1 MKPQKLFKKVMLLA
15 LVLAV
20 LGGVLVTSAIAAE
33 TATSAIP
40 STPTSVYNMLNGG
53 ITFETY
59 TSDYGAYTYMYDV
72 TGMYLTDQYG
82 NESRTAGISIVDVD
96 TTEDGVDYE
105 LKLTENAY
113 FLNGYTSSSATAPNP
128 DKYARSQALL
138 DLLFSTGGPQKFS
151 LSLDMTFHGQRDV
164 GTNNNVE
171 WSSDSNVANKAY
183 LYSYYR
189 GTSAITFNGTWL
201 FKATSANLPVYS
213 VDKNNPVK
221 AGGQTYYPYIAGT
234 AVAEDMK
241 DRGYLYGFENSIAIH
256 ASAEDSYNKVSGDH
270 AGDYAN
276 YGNTS
281 SCVSP
286 EYMTSENV
294 VTYKLGEP
302 VRLRME
308 FDKTATAGK
317 VTINVYAS
325 TDGNPEV
332 LLTTKTDITIGN
344 SAMKGGLRL
353 FDKRANVSLD
363 NIAVD
368 IEDCGNDH
376 DSVWVDHTTSMTD
389 VKYNG
394 EVVSTKIVS
403 TCKTC
408 NTEYRTS
415 YTNPI
420 FVAELRDDASLAVM
434 EGSRVDGANTDQ
446 NKRLGYY
453 LFKNTGLGIN
463 HVDDIYDG
471 DGNPI
476 VLSLDLKVEAL
487 PKDANC
493 QNGKSLLTWKPNA
506 DAYFYQFI
514 RLYPGGEIR
523 MVNSDGRWNY
533 SNSEN
538 AKLAVKETPYE
549 IDIIFEPDTG
559 AYRLFIDGELI
570 GQSVCTK
577 LKSDM
582 LNSDNTTYPRLR
594 VGDSDAG
601 AYTVSDLVV
610 TEMVEAAE
618 HAHSYVFADE
628 KTVASNDTTLTCAYT
643 CYCGEEAVSEINGVV
658 VDNLYNAY
666 ADTATV
672 SGLPTEGDFWIST
685 EYNVRNADAV
695 TADTDILAI
704 GGTVLV
710 KNDAAVTAVTTEKY
724 AVRVCYTGENA
735 ANVEIY
741 RNGTLVDSKSVTFE
755 GDASV
760 LTLGDADVS
769 GVRFNNTKI
778 VTLGHT
784 DTPIV
789 PNYRDARL
797 LPCYHEIEEGT
808 ELADDTPCV
817 KCGEL
822 ISTLEHVHSD
832 DWADASSTI
841 TLTDTTLSRTYTCY
855 CGEENLVAEIDSVVI
870 DRLYDAYQD
879 TATIEEIPTEGD
891 FWVATYYNIRT
902 ANAVTADSAI
912 LTLGDTVLVKNAD
925 AVADVMT
932 KSYAAYVNYI
942 NADNGIANVAIYCD
956 GELVDELEG
965 VTVGGDRT
973 TLTLGDANVS
983 GVRFLNTKI
992 VTIGDV
998 EIPVVPEFKSAG
1010 LVACYHEA
1018 GALIGALVNDGDK
1031 LLYHTTCVKCGEK
1044 VAFPANVY
1052 TGGSYNYASANEDA
1066 SVDGVADIKGVLNYN
1081 LPTEVVSTA
1090 DNIVE
1095 PYQLDFTLTFT
1106 KFNDTMSSLYNDGS
1120 GRSVF
1125 NFDGNF
1131 SGILRVF
1138 PVSDGNGGYKTDV
1151 VDLKTKNSSPV
1162 DIVTNVAL
1170 NQPINFSFVVTP
1182 ETRQVDI
1189 YVNGK
1194 LVHTRPSS
1202 TFPMDATDTKVRFN
1216 DGSSYPA
1223 GGYTKFNISNL
1234 RFARLVDEHT
1244 HTDKWAPE
1252 TTISVTENTISRTYT
1267 CYCGE
1272 TVTAEIENVVI
1283 DKLNDE
1289 YQDFAVITGLPTQGE
1304 FWITT
1309 DYNVR
1314 SSNVIT
1320 SGKLNSAIISI
1331 GDTVILK
1338 NTKAITFPVVTGY
1351 ALKVE
1356 YTDVERGEANVT
1368 VFCDG
1373 KKVGDATEAVLTG
1386 DTATLTLGDKNVS
1399 DVRFINTK
1407 VVTLG
1412 EVDTAAVPTFTAA
1425 GLMPCNHS
1433 AFNQTDC
1440 TFVYGND
1447 FEDADS
1453 KYRKLYKSYVC
1464 SGCGETFTEQVDNM
1478 FNEVVTSDSKTNST
1492 IELNTKLKNGG
1503 TVKNIGSNRNII
1515 ADNTIGKANAPFWI
1529 RFTIDVTEIT
1539 QDNVEN
1545 VYYKNKTNKTVQTGG
1560 RTFFGTYHDTGSYQ
1574 HLLRSFVVKNEDY
1587 DSTVEGSLP
1596 YRTDITQLR
1605 IGNGSSGALN
1615 PTGSFVT
1622 YLEAGKSYD
1631 FALYFV
1637 PESGDLHVYLDGK
1650 FQAKGNVGTMNEDT
1664 TKCYGFRFLDAGS
1677 GKYNF
1682 GNFYMYRDSTYDAH
1696 VHSDE
1701 WDINSTGKGVLIT
1714 DTQLS
1719 PYYTCYC
1726 GEKVFYGDISTLVN
1740 DNIADIYNGL
1750 GNVTLNS
1757 ADAGMWISSDIN
1769 IRNSVVDGS
1778 LITLGENSLL
1788 SIKDGKLM
1796 SGAKDTGIVA
1806 SANSS
1811 YVTAVKIVSATAY
1824 ELYVNGKFAASGALT
1839 DVGTALTL
1847 GDESFGENV
1856 RFRYNKVVKID
1867 NDDTTPV
1874 LVPKYNDGGVIN
1886 SCYHEANGNAEDRTV
1901 SLEDGVLKYT
1911 YVCAK
1916 CGERVYTKLN
1926 KDLFAVDGKDYD
1938 FPNSGSYTGLTESDL
1953 EAVTLTGAK
1962 YLYVKNGALLKGA
1975 EPYWLTFDLTPN
1987 SFTSYNSGKADKTNT
2002 GEVDSAGNQRT
2013 YKGYGV
2019 ITIQPTATYTSEL
2032 RLIMDGWEEENA
2044 PKEADGYMSR
2054 GKMDGVVE
2062 LKVLHTDLGTTTFR
2076 YAPTAAYLKVGETV
2090 SIALRVDPS
2099 TGAYDVYINGV
2110 YIVSSNRGVA
2120 TTESTPTEASPE
2132 NNPRIR
2138 FHESSNFTYSNI
2150 KLMSYVH
2157 ECEYTQEV
2165 IDEKYFATHANCAE
2179 GARYY
2184 KSCVCGEFANTADT
2198 FVGGT
2203 ELDSSVHAYILE
2215 NTAFKFLKSKATAT
2229 DAAVYYKS
2237 CGCGLIGED
2246 TFTYGEPHTTHTFA
2260 QVVDAKYAAEGEA
2273 NTYYKSC
2280 LGCGEVG
2287 TDTFTVTVPTVTF
2300 GDYDLEGNVTL
2311 DGNISVI
2318 EMKAKFTPV
2327 GTAVMYHPLVKI
2339 LGTQG
2344 EELELL
2350 YVEAS
2355 TGALAIKLA
2364 DGSYSAFY
2372 GAVEQEAKCLNGA
2385 EDTKIAIIYDD
2396 ANGLVRY
2403 YVEQYIPYYYENG
2416 ARLANEVVPGNLDTF
2431 KDAEAS
2437 SINVITAS
2445 EGVAATASI
2454 SKTYNIN
2461 DSGTAEILA
2470 LQEHET
2476 GNGVRVLAGVDML
2489 WYSSVG
2495 FDIEVYENKVGK
2507 GVKTVYTNKVFESV
2521 EAEGETVYASLFT
2534 NYEFN
2539 YFAAIT
2545 VTGVDIVEG
2554 NSYYIIMTPFTGAGD
2569 KIYRG
2574 ESVKINVT
2582 ADSYEFATEEAGE

>member
-20 LGGVLVTSAIAAE
+20 LGGVLVTSATAAE

-59 TSDYGAYTYMYDV
+59 TSNYGGAYTYMYDA

-82 NESRTAGISIVDVD
+82 NESRTTGISIVDVD

-105 LKLTENAY
+105 LKLTETAY
-113 FLNGYTSSSATAPNP
+113 FLNGYTSSSATAPNSA
-128 DKYARSQALL
+128 KYAKSQALL

-151 LSLDMTFHGQRDV
+151 LSMDMTFHGEK
-164 GTNNNVE
+164 GTTSNVE
-171 WSSDSNVANKAY
+171 ASSDSNEEKKSH
-183 LYSYYR
+183 LYTYYR
-189 GTSAITFNGTWL
+189 GTSAITFNGSWL

-213 VDKNNPVK
+213 VDKDNPVTVSNGK
-221 AGGQTYYPYIAGT
+221 YYPYIAGT
-234 AVAEDMK
+234 AVTTEMA
-241 DRGYLYGFENSIAIH
+241 DRGYLYGSEDSISIH
-256 ASAEDSYNKVSGDH
+256 ASGADDYTYLNPDLTGDKKDNYAE
-270 AGDYAN
+270 
-276 YGNTS
+276 YGNTTA
-281 SCVSP
+281 CISP
-286 EYMTSENV
+286 TYMKSEDV

-325 TDGNPEV
+325 TDGKDEV
-332 LLTTKTDITIGN
+332 LLTTKSDIGIGN
-344 SAMKGGLRL
+344 SAMKSGLRF
-353 FDKRANVSLD
+353 FDKKANVSLD

-415 YTNPI
+415 YTNPV
-420 FVAELRDDASLAVM
+420 FVTELRDEAGAVM
-434 EGSRVDGANTDQ
+434 EGSRVDGANTDK

-487 PKDANC
+487 PEDANC
-493 QNGKSLLTWKPNA
+493 QNGKSLLTWKPNT
-506 DAYFYQFI
+506 DAYYYQFI

-538 AKLAVKETPYE
+538 AKLAVSETPYE

-601 AYTVSDLVV
+601 TYTVSDLVV
-610 TEMVEAAE
+610 TEMIPAAE
-618 HAHSYVFADE
+618 HAHSYVLADE

-643 CYCGEEAVSEINGVV
+643 CYCGENGVSAINGVV

-666 ADTATV
+666 ADTAAI

-685 EYNVRNADAV
+685 EYNVRNAEAV
-695 TADTDILAI
+695 TADTDILSI
-704 GGTVLV
+704 GGVVLV
-710 KNDAAVTAVTTEKY
+710 KNDAAVTSVGTDKY
-724 AVRVCYTGENA
+724 VVRVCYTGENV
-735 ANVEIY
+735 ANVEVF
-741 RNGTLVDSKSVTFE
+741 RNGTRIKNESVTFE
-755 GDASV
+755 GDA
-760 LTLGDADVS
+760 
-769 GVRFNNTKI
+769 
-778 VTLGHT
+778 
-784 DTPIV
+784 
-789 PNYRDARL
+789 
-797 LPCYHEIEEGT
+797 
-808 ELADDTPCV
+808 
-817 KCGEL
+817 
-822 ISTLEHVHSD
+822 
-832 DWADASSTI
+832 
-841 TLTDTTLSRTYTCY
+841 
-855 CGEENLVAEIDSVVI
+855 
-870 DRLYDAYQD
+870 
-879 TATIEEIPTEGD
+879 
-891 FWVATYYNIRT
+891 
-902 ANAVTADSAI
+902 
-912 LTLGDTVLVKNAD
+912 TV
-925 AVADVMT
+925 
-932 KSYAAYVNYI
+932 
-942 NADNGIANVAIYCD
+942 
-956 GELVDELEG
+956 
-965 VTVGGDRT
+965 
-973 TLTLGDANVS
+973 LTLGDANVS

-1010 LVACYHEA
+1010 LVACYHDPGEYIDVSSVEKQ
-1018 GALIGALVNDGDK
+1018 GDGLV
-1031 LLYHTTCVKCGEK
+1031 YSTTCVKCGEAIK
-1044 VAFPANVY
+1044 YPVTKY
-1052 TGGSYNYASANEDA
+1052 TGTPKNGDDA
-1066 SVDGVADIKGVLNYN
+1066 WSSKIDENGDIISHSLYLGLSKYWDYT
-1081 LPTEVVSTA
+1081 LPTELDHAANSNVGA
-1090 DNIVE
+1090 
-1095 PYQLDFTLTFT
+1095 YQVDFTLALNEVSAYLANT
-1106 KFNDTMSSLYNDGS
+1106 SSKGYNQ
-1120 GRSVF
+1120 GRSLLKIDESANAV
-1125 NFDGNF
+1125 
-1131 SGILRVF
+1131 LRAF
-1138 PVSDGNGGYKTDV
+1138 PIADESSATGYSTTEIAIKTTNDERTAPTIV
-1151 VDLKTKNSSPV
+1151 GSLKVGKDNSV
-1162 DIVTNVAL
+1162 DISLIL
-1170 NQPINFSFVVTP
+1170 NPTENFVIF
-1182 ETRQVDI
+1182 
-1189 YVNGK
+1189 YVNGQY
-1194 LVHTRPSS
+1194 VHTRTGVFS
-1202 TFPMDATDTKVRFN
+1202 TTAPKNFIRFG
-1216 DGSSYPA
+1216 DGSQCS
-1223 GGYTKFNISNL
+1223 FNISNL
-1234 RFARLVDEHT
+1234 TFYKFGELEHT

-1283 DKLNDE
+1283 DKLYDE
-1289 YQDFAVITGLPTQGE
+1289 YQDSAVIEGLPTQGE

-1320 SGKLNSAIISI
+1320 EAKVNSAIISI

-1373 KKVGDATEAVLTG
+1373 KKVGYATEVVLTG

-1453 KYRKLYKSYVC
+1453 KFRKLYKSYVC
-1464 SGCGETFTEQVDNM
+1464 SGCGETLTEQVDNM
-1478 FNEVVTSDSKTNST
+1478 FNEVVTSDSKGNG
-1492 IELNTKLKNGG
+1492 INTSLKNGG

-1515 ADNTIGKANAPFWI
+1515 ADNTIGMANDPFWI

-1539 QDNVEN
+1539 QNNVEN
-1545 VYYKNKTNKTVQTGG
+1545 VYYSNKTDKTVQTKG
-1560 RTFFGTYHDTGSYQ
+1560 RTFFGTYHNTSSYQ

-1605 IGNGSSGALN
+1605 IGDGSSGALN

-1650 FQAKGNVGTMNEDT
+1650 FQAKGNVGTMKEDT

-1750 GNVTLNS
+1750 GNITLNS
-1757 ADAGMWISSDIN
+1757 ADADTWISSDIN

-1788 SIKDGKLM
+1788 SIKDGKLV
-1796 SGAKDTGIVA
+1796 SGTTDTGITV

-1811 YVTAVKIVSATAY
+1811 YVTAVKLVSATAY

-1839 DVGTALTL
+1839 DAGAALTL
-1847 GDESFGENV
+1847 GDERFGENV

-1926 KDLFAVDGKDYD
+1926 NDLRDEAVAGTDS
-1938 FPNSGSYTGLTESDL
+1938 PLTEANL
-1953 EAVTLTGAK
+1953 ESVTLTGSS
-1962 YLYVKNGALLKGA
+1962 YLYVEKGVLLNGAD
-1975 EPYWLTFDLTPN
+1975 PYWLTFDLTPTT
-1987 SFTSYNSGKADKTNT
+1987 FTNYNSGKADKKDD
-2002 GEVDSAGNQRT
+2002 GSVDIPANQRT
-2013 YKGYGV
+2013 FKGYGV
-2019 ITIQPTATYTSEL
+2019 VTIQPTNNTYTSEL

-2044 PKEADGYMSR
+2044 PKEADGYMTK
-2054 GKMDGVVE
+2054 GKTDGVVE
-2062 LKVLHTDLGTTTFR
+2062 LKVLHTDKGTTTFR
-2076 YAPTAAYLKVGETV
+2076 YAPTVAYLKANETV

-2099 TGAYDVYINGV
+2099 TGAYDVYVNGV
-2110 YIVSSNRGVA
+2110 YIVSSNRGVD
-2120 TTESTPTEASPE
+2120 TSESS
-2132 NNPRIR
+2132 NPRIR
-2138 FHESSNFTYSNI
+2138 FHESGNFTYSNI

-2157 ECEYTQEV
+2157 EPDYTQEV
-2165 IDEKYFATHANCAE
+2165 IDEKYFATPANCAE

-2184 KSCVCGEFANTADT
+2184 KSCVCGEFVDTADT

-2203 ELDSSVHAYILE
+2203 ELDSSIHAYILE

-2260 QVVDAKYAAEGEA
+2260 QVVDAKYAAEGENA
-2273 NTYYKSC
+2273 YYESC
-2280 LGCGEVG
+2280 SYCGETG
-2287 TDTFTVTVPTVTF
+2287 TETFVATIPTVTF
-2300 GDYDLEGNVTL
+2300 GDYALESNVTL
-2311 DGNISVI
+2311 DGKITVI

-2327 GTAVMYHPLVKI
+2327 GTTVMYHPLVKI
-2339 LGTQG
+2339 LGTQD

-2364 DGSYSAFY
+2364 DGSYSVFY
-2372 GAVEQEAKCLNGA
+2372 GAVEQEAKCLNGD
-2385 EDTKIAIIYDD
+2385 EDTKIVIIYDD
-2396 ANGLVRY
+2396 ASGLVRY
-2403 YVEQYIPYYYENG
+2403 YVGTYIPYYYEDG
-2416 ARLANEVVPGNLDTF
+2416 ARLANEVKVYGIDTF
-2431 KDAEAS
+2431 TTAEAS
-2437 SINVITAS
+2437 SIKLITAS
-2445 EGVAATASI
+2445 EGVAVTAGI

-2461 DSGTAEILA
+2461 ESGTAEILA

-2476 GNGVRVLAGVDML
+2476 EKGVRVLAGVDML
-2489 WYSSVG
+2489 WYGSVG
-2495 FDIEVYENKVGK
+2495 FEVEVYENEVGK
-2507 GVKTVYTNKVFESV
+2507 GVKTVYTNKVFESI

-2539 YFAAIT
+2539 YFTAIT
-2545 VTGVDIVEG
+2545 VKDVDIEEG
-2554 NSYYIIMTPFTGAGD
+2554 KSYYIIMTPFTGVGD
-2569 KIYRG
+2569 SVYYG
-2574 ESVKINVT
+2574 DSVKINVT
-2582 ADSYEFATEEAGE
+2582 ATSYEFDANYVSE